1 LLDLNKGLKA
11 EKLQKQK
18 LSIYLYNVYRNPNV
32 GLFLKVSERAL
43 LIPYGY
49 PERKGKLMAEML
61 KVNFYYASAGG
72 GRLLGPL
79 LSINTSGALITKFAT
94 DDEIISLEKSINCP
108 VERLD
113 SIYTSAGNL
122 LLVNDYGGIA
132 SPILSDREVEQ
143 ASRVLK
149 IKLIRMPIAGYFQVG
164 AVGVATNKGA
174 LLHPMASE
182 EELKKAREILGVDV
196 DVGSING
203 GVPFVASGIVGNTN
217 GLIVGKST
225 TGPELM
231 IISRVFKFESNPV
244 KHVKILED

>member
-1 LLDLNKGLKA
+1 M
-11 EKLQKQK
+11 
-18 LSIYLYNVYRNPNV
+18 SIYLYNVYRNPNV
-32 GLFLKVSERAL
+32 GLFLKVSERTL
-43 LIPYGY
+43 LIPQGY

-61 KVNFYYASAGG
+61 RVNFYYASAGG

-79 LSINTSGALITKFAT
+79 MVMNSSGALVTKFAT
-94 DDEIISLEKSINCP
+94 DDEVAGIERSISGK

-113 SIYTSAGNL
+113 SIYTSVGNL
-122 LLVNDYGGIA
+122 FLVNDYGGIA

-149 IKLIRMPIAGYFQVG
+149 VKFIRMPIAGYFQVG
-164 AVGVATNKGA
+164 AVGLATNNGA
-174 LLHPMASE
+174 LLHPMSNG
-182 EELKKAREILGVDV
+182 EELKKAKEALGVDV

-217 GLIVGKST
+217 GLIVGRST

-231 IISRVFKFESNPV
+231 IISRVFKFEGNPV
-244 KHVKILED
+244 KHIKMLED